1 MRTRHKALLT
11 CAALSAALCVAGDA
25 RAQGK
30 EKSPG
35 DKHAA
40 PAKQEAAKP
49 TATKWWHRY
58 VFRPTATKAA
68 AAKPAAK
75 PAERRVARQD
85 APRAARTEP
94 AKPTKQAKPA
104 KVERAKVGQA
114 KPAKPAKP
122 AKRAKRVVTTDRAIV
137 VTREVLVKHGYEVVR
152 VETVRGARVV
162 YYRRGNMGR
171 GRGKGPIVRMVIR
184 PVEERV
190 VFEQAPRGLVAEINV
205 RLGM

>member
-1 MRTRHKALLT
+1 MRTRHKALLA

-30 EKSPG
+30 EKSRA

-40 PAKQEAAKP
+40 PAKQSDAKGT
-49 TATKWWHRY
+49 TAKGT
-58 VFRPTATKAA
+58 T
-68 AAKPAAK
+68 AKPAPAKQEAK
-75 PAERRVARQD
+75 PAERRVARQE
-85 APRAARTEP
+85 APRAARPE
-94 AKPTKQAKPA
+94 
-104 KVERAKVGQA
+104 
-114 KPAKPAKP
+114 PAKPAKAGRGKVEH
-122 AKRAKRVVTTDRAIV
+122 AKVEQAKPGKPGKRVVTTDRAIV

-184 PVEERV
+184 PAEERV
-190 VFEQAPRGLVAEINV
+190 VFESAPRGLLAEINI